1 MITQKLVKCSQLL
14 DQSKGVYLR
23 MYEYIFKEGKA
34 GEPVLVLLHGT
45 GADENNLL
53 PVADVLAPDATIF
66 SIRGN
71 VSENGMNR
79 YFKRHAE
86 GNYDV
91 EDLEKRGKELYDF
104 IAEKSAEHDF
114 ALEDVILFGFSNGS
128 NIGINMLLLE
138 DAKFNKAMLFAPM
151 YPVDLEAGPDLSD
164 AKIFLS
170 MGENDPI
177 VPKEESDRV
186 IEIFESRG
194 AEVAQV
200 WVNSHEIN
208 GNNLAAGKQWL
219 ENLK

>member
-1 MITQKLVKCSQLL
+1 
-14 DQSKGVYLR
+14 
-23 MYEYIFKEGKA
+23 MYEYIFNKGTA
-34 GEPVLVLLHGT
+34 GEPVIVLLHGT
-45 GADENNLL
+45 GADEKNLL
-53 PVADVLAPDATIF
+53 PVAEVIAPEATVF

-91 EDLEKRGKELYDF
+91 EDLNKRGKELYNF
-104 IAEKSAEHDF
+104 IEEKAKEYEFS
-114 ALEDVILFGFSNGS
+114 LEDVVLLGFSNGS
-128 NIGINMLLLE
+128 NIGINMLLQE
-138 DAKFNKAMLFAPM
+138 EAKIDKAMLYAPM

-177 VPKEESDRV
+177 VSKADSNNV
-186 IEIFESRG
+186 IEIFETRN
-194 AEVAQV
+194 AAIDQV

-208 GNNLAAGKQWL
+208 GDNLMAGKEWL
-219 ENLK
+219 AKIK